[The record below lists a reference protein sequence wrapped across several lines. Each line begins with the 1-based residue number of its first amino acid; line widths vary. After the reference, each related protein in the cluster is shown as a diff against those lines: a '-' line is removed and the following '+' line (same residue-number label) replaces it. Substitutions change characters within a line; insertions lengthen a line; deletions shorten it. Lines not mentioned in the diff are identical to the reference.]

1 MRGVGRIAVA
11 RAALWLWLEL
21 GDGVYRFGKI
31 SPRSCALMFESGLGS
46 KGFASGRTVK
56 FGFESCAPR
65 MAWRG
70 SNRGRAGRALAV
82 VGIGGWGLQIRKDL
96 AELLRTDV

>member
-1 MRGVGRIAVA
+1 M
-11 RAALWLWLEL
+11 LWLWLEL

-46 KGFASGRTVK
+46 KGFASGRTFK

-82 VGIGGWGLQIRKDL
+82 V
-96 AELLRTDV
+96 